1 MTTIAI
7 IGALDDEVALIAA
20 SLNDVTHD
28 RQAGLDVTRGT
39 WEPTTEAPSPPSRPS
54 AAWDWS
60 TPPPPRSI

>member
-39 WEPTTEAPSPPSRPS
+39 LGTTPSGRCSTRDPEPEGT
-54 AAWDWS
+54 W
-60 TPPPPRSI
+60 RSIG

>member
-28 RQAGLDVTRGT
+28 RQAGLDVTR

-60 TPPPPRSI
+60 TPPPPPST

>member
-39 WEPTTEAPSPPSRPS
+39 LGTNDGGTVTVTSV
-54 AAWDWS
+54 S
-60 TPPPPRSI
+60 TCSCSTFIV

>member
-28 RQAGLDVTRGT
+28 L
-39 WEPTTEAPSPPSRPS
+39 SL
-54 AAWDWS
+54 
-60 TPPPPRSI
+60 IHI